1 MHLVWCPISSA
12 DRATSSVLSHVCR
25 KSLQQLNSKVSP
37 DLQLKQYRGSCK
49 VSDYAQE
56 LLVQFQSGFFS
67 EAKSTLPGKRKKRR
81 TAKCPW
87 AVSGQRKAA
96 LAHIQTLDH
105 QLELT
110 LGAGL
115 KAFAGGVGDQADH
128 ALVAV
133 RFLLLGVVAP
143 TMILHLDEGSP
154 AYSMCWYLVHAQQL
168 RLLPVRDI
176 YHRE

>member
-1 MHLVWCPISSA
+1 ME
-12 DRATSSVLSHVCR
+12 T
-25 KSLQQLNSKVSP
+25 LNSKVIP

-49 VSDYAQE
+49 ISDYDQE

-67 EAKSTLPGKRKKRR
+67 EAKSTSPGKRKKRR

-87 AVSGQRKAA
+87 AVSGQQKAA

-133 RFLLLGVVAP
+133 WWRP
-143 TMILHLDEGSP
+143 
-154 AYSMCWYLVHAQQL
+154 Q
-168 RLLPVRDI
+168 
-176 YHRE
+176 